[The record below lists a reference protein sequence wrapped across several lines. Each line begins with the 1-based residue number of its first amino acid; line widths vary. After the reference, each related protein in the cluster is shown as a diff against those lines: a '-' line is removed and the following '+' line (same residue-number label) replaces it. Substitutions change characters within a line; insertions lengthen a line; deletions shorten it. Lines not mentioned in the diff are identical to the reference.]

1 MAEQGQ
7 VTRRDVETRL
17 ITRAWKD
24 EAFAADLRRNPRA
37 AVEAELKRLG
47 IDKSLAG
54 GEVKVLEETPTT
66 LYLVIPAKP
75 AGALSDAQ
83 LARMAGGHFHLTFP
97 HCKGP
102 STPDTGGCPD

>member
-7 VTRRDVETRL
+7 ITRRDIEARL

-24 EAFAADLRRNPRA
+24 EAFAAELRRNPRA

-47 IDKSLAG
+47 IAG
-54 GEVKVLEETPTT
+54 TVGHVDIKVVEETPTT
-66 LYLVIPAKP
+66 LYLVIPPKP

-83 LARMAGGHFHLTFP
+83 LEHIAGG
-97 HCKGP
+97 K
-102 STPDTGGCPD
+102 STHVVFCEAPTVRTRC